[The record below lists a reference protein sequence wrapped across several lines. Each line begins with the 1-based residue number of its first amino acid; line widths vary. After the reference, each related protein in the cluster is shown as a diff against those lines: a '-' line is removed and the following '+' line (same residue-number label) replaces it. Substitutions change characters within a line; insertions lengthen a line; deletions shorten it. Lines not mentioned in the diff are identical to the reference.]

1 MDKLPW
7 RTSSG
12 AKKGPFTVDS
22 GGGPSKRNSQHGSIP
37 ERPPS
42 ASSSRHSNPPTPLVS
57 PATSQRANFAHPANP
72 ANPSQPFAIPQ
83 GRQSREGSLH
93 VSNDFSSIA
102 TTPTPVT
109 PVETFTAGASRN
121 AFSPGVTSSSFAA
134 QYAASRATR
143 QPQLS
148 TTPLDPPPSPWTT
161 HSNSAGFTLDWAN
174 SPNVPWSSL
183 AGPSEE
189 LKDMTEAF
197 DPSVFSSLADLI
209 EQTQAKTVQPGSAPF
224 NFMGALDPPSQSTSP
239 APAGSQGNSSLLSRR
254 MQQGPNASKSSTP
267 SSFQSAGSLS
277 TNYQSNT
284 SANQFMPESSPAHGS
299 TPLNHYNP
307 QFGSMPNPQ
316 AGAFPHWP
324 ERQVSFAETPV
335 TTPGGSDFGIG
346 SPFDNYV
353 PPRSQAPRQPVR
365 GEAPQN
371 PGSTYQS
378 PVSYSVSAAPSA
390 AHTPAMSSDPSS
402 QEGQMPSALPADWP
416 SDINLASLPPL
427 PPGLAVGHLA
437 QYGPVGLEMAIRMG
451 MGIGMGLGQ
460 QAQQITAGPWPSS
473 TSAATPN
480 SNSTSSPEASLSK
493 SGAKKDSVT
502 DLLADDFLNGNGRLP
517 STPLT
522 TPPTASSNGLASFP
536 TSRRPSQSEMT
547 SPIQIDLAAAEELA
561 KTDPLAA
568 QVWKAYAKARETM
581 PNGQR
586 MENLTWRMMH
596 LTLRRQEELAAIK
609 EAEER
614 EQARQQEEKK
624 NGEENKPSE
633 TTTEKSQSPGKNEA
647 DKAGG
652 ERNEPDKS
660 SSSTPVEA
668 ERGRSKGKSRV
679 VGFQNQKAGTPEADS
694 MDIDWRAASRS
705 RSRMQID
712 WRAGSRSRSRSA
724 FAGNRVALVRGT
736 EEHAQSLLSQAE
748 AEEQQHVAA
757 IANINMSLPAGVL
770 EWSNGNA
777 EVDFSAS
784 HQSSFHQQNGNDN
797 ANANVNGNGSYP
809 NSQQASE
816 NAEQQT
822 RSSESPFDFDQ
833 AVRAAEAYD
842 LYAQSAPSNGHP
854 TASSHLTM
862 SLASGAKDRAA
873 HLPGINGPGLYS
885 QTEEN
890 FHPQY
895 GYLPRRVRKTSFDH
909 TLRQTIEE
917 EDEQQQSPPTPNPRK
932 RQAEASPYG
941 QEQTLPEGDS
951 GFPSTN
957 FTFNYPQSYDTFF
970 DLAAASAATPAGGTN
985 GPSPNTNPLNGIEG
999 LDHDWANQSSAALH
1013 SAYGS
1018 PSNFVID
1025 PSLTMPNMPTPTGD
1039 NPFDFQQLM
1048 HLYLNANAAASP
1060 FTHINPSQVLGG
1072 VPGAPSGPVVD
1083 YPSNPSQAASPQSV
1097 APTPMTSNVRPLP
1110 KIVNGKPVEARI
1122 HPPAG
1127 PQRSNSSP
1135 NLHSMKVP
1143 SMTPSNSAKGHGR
1156 HASTNTAVKKGI
1168 KSRPTTPGS
1177 DSDGTGP
1184 GSVIPTGPNGE
1195 SPTICT
1201 NCQTTNTP
1209 LWRRDPEGQPLCNA
1223 CGLFYKLHGV
1233 VRPLSLKTDVI
1244 KKRNRAQPPNK
1255 ENGGPSRKNSTV
1267 KGTKAK
1273 PASAGGKKQRRASA
1287 DAATIA
1293 AQQAQVAS
1301 PTEEGFGNVL
1311 PPALTMTT
1319 S

>member
-7 RTSSG
+7 RTTSG
-12 AKKGPFTVDS
+12 GKKGPFTVDS
-22 GGGPSKRNSQHGSIP
+22 GGGPSKRNSPHGASVP

-42 ASSSRHSNPPTPLVS
+42 ASSSRHSNPPTPMMS
-57 PATSQRANFAHPANP
+57 PASAHRANFAHPANP
-72 ANPSQPFAIPQ
+72 AQPFAIPQ

-109 PVETFTAGASRN
+109 PVETFNAGPNRN
-121 AFSPGVTSSSFAA
+121 AFSPGVASSSFAA

-143 QPQLS
+143 PPQLS
-148 TTPLDPPPSPWTT
+148 TTPLDPPPSPWTG
-161 HSNSAGFTLDWAN
+161 HSANNTGISFDWST
-174 SPNVPWSSL
+174 SPNVSWLTSN
-183 AGPSEE
+183 GPSEE
-189 LKDMTEAF
+189 LKGMAEAF

-209 EQTQAKTVQPGSAPF
+209 EQTQAKTIQPGSTPF

-239 APAGSQGNSSLLSRR
+239 AQVGSQGNSSLLSRR
-254 MQQGPNASKSSTP
+254 MQGPGASKSSTP
-267 SSFQSAGSLS
+267 GSFQSASSFS
-277 TNYQSNT
+277 TSHQGNT
-284 SANQFMPESSPAHGS
+284 PANQFMPESSPAHGS
-299 TPLNHYNP
+299 TPLTSYNMQYSNMP
-307 QFGSMPNPQ
+307 KAHPGS
-316 AGAFPHWP
+316 FPHWP
-324 ERQVSFAETPV
+324 ERQVAFAETPA
-335 TTPGGSDFGIG
+335 TTPGGSDFGAV
-346 SPFDNYV
+346 SPFDNYSG
-353 PPRSQAPRQPVR
+353 PSRPQGPIQPVR
-365 GEAPQN
+365 QEAPQN

-378 PVSYSVSAAPSA
+378 PASYSAAASTT
-390 AHTPAMSSDPSS
+390 HTPAMSSDPS
-402 QEGQMPSALPADWP
+402 GQDGQLPNALPSDWP
-416 SDINLASLPPL
+416 TDINLASLPPL

-460 QAQQITAGPWPSS
+460 QAQQITTGPWPSS
-473 TSAATPN
+473 TSSATPN
-480 SNSTSSPEASLSK
+480 SNSTSSPEANLSK

-502 DLLADDFLNGNGRLP
+502 DLLADDFLNGRLP

-547 SPIQIDLAAAEELA
+547 SPIHIDLAAAEELA

-614 EQARQQEEKK
+614 EQARQA
-624 NGEENKPSE
+624 
-633 TTTEKSQSPGKNEA
+633 TEKSSDGENQQQPEGEKESPR
-647 DKAGG
+647 DKTEKDKTEGQG
-652 ERNEPDKS
+652 EKTDQDKS

-679 VGFQNQKAGTPEADS
+679 VGFQKAGTPDADS

-705 RSRMQID
+705 QSRMQID

-724 FAGNRVALVRGT
+724 FAGNRVALARGS
-736 EEHAQSLLSQAE
+736 EEHAQSLLSQDEVA
-748 AEEQQHVAA
+748 EQQQVAA
-757 IANINMSLPAGVL
+757 MANINMSLPAGVL
-770 EWSNGNA
+770 EWSGGNA
-777 EVDFSAS
+777 ELDFSAS
-784 HQSSFHQQNGNDN
+784 HQSSFQTNGTYHTSHQSSD
-797 ANANVNGNGSYP
+797 S
-809 NSQQASE
+809 SEQQA
-816 NAEQQT
+816 
-822 RSSESPFDFDQ
+822 RSSDSPFDFDQ

-842 LYAQSAPSNGHP
+842 MYAQTAPANGH
-854 TASSHLTM
+854 TSTLSHLTM
-862 SLASGAKDRAA
+862 SLASGGKDRAA

-885 QTEEN
+885 QNEEN

-895 GYLPRRVRKTSFDH
+895 GFLPRRVRKTSFDH
-909 TLRQTIEE
+909 TLRPTIEE
-917 EDEQQQSPPTPNPRK
+917 EDEMPPPPTPNPRK
-932 RQAEASPYG
+932 RQADASPYG
-941 QEQTLPEGDS
+941 AQEQALPEGDS

-970 DLAAASAATPAGGTN
+970 DLAAASAATPSGGANGVSPHGTEVTN
-985 GPSPNTNPLNGIEG
+985 VDGV
-999 LDHDWANQSSAALH
+999 DQDWANQANAALQ

-1072 VPGAPSGPVVD
+1072 VPNGPPGPVVD

-1097 APTPMTSNVRPLP
+1097 APTPVPSTVRPLP
-1110 KIVNGKPVEARI
+1110 KVVGGKPIEARI

-1135 NLHSMKVP
+1135 NLQSMKVP
-1143 SMTPSNSAKGHGR
+1143 TMTPSNSAKGHGR
-1156 HASTNTAVKKGI
+1156 HASASTTAKKGV

-1255 ENGGPSRKNSTV
+1255 ENGGPARKNSTV

-1273 PASAGGKKQRRASA
+1273 SAAAGGKKQRRASA

-1293 AQQAQVAS
+1293 AQPAPEAS
-1301 PTEEGFGNVL
+1301 SPPEEGFQNPL
-1311 PPALTMTT
+1311 PQALTMT
-1319 S
+1319 SF